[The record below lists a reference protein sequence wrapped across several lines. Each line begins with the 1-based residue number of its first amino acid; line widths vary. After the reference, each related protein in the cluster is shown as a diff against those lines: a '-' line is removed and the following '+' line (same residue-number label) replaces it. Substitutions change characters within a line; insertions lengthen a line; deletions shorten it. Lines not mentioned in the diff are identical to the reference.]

1 MIKILL
7 IFGGI
12 SDGHRIMAV
21 YCIADWHL
29 AFDHSRSFGKDK
41 HPVGQCDC
49 LRQIMGDKNRSL
61 VCLAD
66 NLCNIGRDVQTCLGI
81 QCAERFI
88 QKKQVGM
95 DCHGAYQGG
104 ALPHSA
110 GQFRRFLILKGIKA
124 VIGKKFE
131 DIVAICLGE
140 GMVEF
145 ETESDILIDGA
156 PFEEMVALQH
166 VTDRDRIVFTAI
178 GKTSAFV
185 KQGALF
191 RFEQPGYN

>member
-7 IFGGI
+7 IFGSI
-12 SDGHRIMAV
+12 SDGHRVMAV
-21 YCIADWHL
+21 YCIADRHL
-29 AFDHSRSFGKDK
+29 AFDHSRPFGKDK
-41 HPVGQCDC
+41 NPVGQCDC
-49 LRQIMGDKNRSL
+49 LRQIMGDEDGSL
-61 VCLAD
+61 VRLAD
-66 NLCNIGRDVQTCLGI
+66 NLCNVGRDVQPCLGI
-81 QCAERFI
+81 QSTERFI
-88 QKKQVGM
+88 QKKQIGM
-95 DCHGAYQGG
+95 DCHSAYQGG

-131 DIVAICLGE
+131 DVIAICFGE

-178 GKTSAFV
+178 GKASAFV

-191 RFEQPGYN
+191 RFEQSGYD